1 LFKILYATQKIP
13 DGIKI
18 AAFKSFLRNAPLSY
32 RVQVSDTTML
42 KKDKMSVPKKTI
54 KKVVGID

>member
-1 LFKILYATQKIP
+1 MLRRKIP